1 MGGGGGSLLERGNKP
16 VKDGGSMYKWWVLP
30 LFLLRYS
37 SIIFT
42 LCVCVCVSV
51 RVRGGGES
59 NVPFMTFRILAMQDS
74 DPSFYCTKA

>member
-1 MGGGGGSLLERGNKP
+1 
-16 VKDGGSMYKWWVLP
+16 MYKWGVLP

-42 LCVCVCVSV
+42 LRVCVCVCVC
-51 RVRGGGES
+51 GGGES